1 MQIRKQKEEGI
12 IDSDLLYSLAKGSD
26 PRARVFNRCFI
37 NGFLFRT
44 ASIEKNLTTRNSG
57 VYVKGDSSTGNMAW
71 YGVIQKIFALDFDNE
86 KEVVLFQCD
95 WYDVPAATTSKG
107 RGYKKD
113 EYGVIKINTSHYRY
127 SSEPY
132 ILATQAEL
140 VFYAEIPS
148 KPGWCSVVSLK
159 PRNLFAMP
167 AATEDEG
174 DISLLDVGVQDMNNA
189 LHLHTDLTNWRRSDM
204 KGSSGDASI
213 INQVIAQSVPEP
225 DHAAFLDAEDDE
237 DDETYIDDGV
247 VAPAT
252 TVGEDQDDDFF
263 V

>member
-1 MQIRKQKEEGI
+1 
-12 IDSDLLYSLAKGSD
+12 
-26 PRARVFNRCFI
+26 VFNRCFI

-71 YGVIQKIFALDFDNE
+71 YGVLQKIITLDFANE
-86 KEVVLFQCD
+86 KEVILFQCD

-107 RGYKKD
+107 RGYNKD
-113 EYGVIKINTSHYRY
+113 EYGVIELDISRYRY
-127 SSEPY
+127 TSEPY

-140 VFYAEIPS
+140 VFYAEISS
-148 KPGWCSVVSLK
+148 KPGWCSVVAMK

-167 AATEDEG
+167 EATEDEG

-189 LHLHTDLTNWRRSDM
+189 LRLRMDLTNWRRSDM
-204 KGSSGDASI
+204 EGSSGDASI
-213 INQVIAQSVPEP
+213 INQALAQSVLEP

-237 DDETYIDDGV
+237 DYETYIDDGV
-247 VAPAT
+247 VAPAAT
-252 TVGEDQDDDFF
+252 TVGQDQDDDFF